1 MQSNI
6 CLTLMRRVLKALE
19 QFQWNVESNAGL
31 LCIFFT
37 SLCDWYQRLVPRSR
51 PIRRKTKTKVLT
63 WSRAFYRA
71 LGSLVVR
78 TMSSHCLLKEF
89 TFILLGSCDFFGFGF
104 TTLSGK
110 YFTSYLFSFTF
121 ELKPDEH
128 CKLCNSVV
136 MNQKISWIEV
146 QEDFNS

>member
-1 MQSNI
+1 MSKVMRDCFVFSSLRSVIGTKDLCLALNQSDAKN
-6 CLTLMRRVLKALE
+6 
-19 QFQWNVESNAGL
+19 
-31 LCIFFT
+31 
-37 SLCDWYQRLVPRSR
+37 
-51 PIRRKTKTKVLT
+51 

-71 LGSLVVR
+71 LGSLVVG

-89 TFILLGSCDFFGFGF
+89 TFILLGGCDFFGFGF
-104 TTLSGK
+104 TTLNGK
-110 YFTSYLFSFTF
+110 YFTSFLFSFTF

-146 QEDFNS
+146 QGDFNS

>member
-1 MQSNI
+1 MSKVMRDCFVFSSLRSVIGTKDLCLALDQSDAK
-6 CLTLMRRVLKALE
+6 LK
-19 QFQWNVESNAGL
+19 
-31 LCIFFT
+31 
-37 SLCDWYQRLVPRSR
+37 P
-51 PIRRKTKTKVLT
+51 VLT

-71 LGSLVVR
+71 LGSLVVC

-89 TFILLGSCDFFGFGF
+89 TFILLGSCDFFGFAF
-104 TTLSGK
+104 TTLNGK

-146 QEDFNS
+146 QGDFNS